1 MNPGPFAPESCTLT
15 TRLPSH
21 HFYVHC
27 LITVFCVR
35 FWYGKNK
42 YDDDDDLT
50 LCDLHRRFDLLSRF
64 SLGSWYY
71 AEYSTFTVLP
81 EAYSYELRAGGYSG
95 NIKHSVQKLIQW
107 RNDGVAAASSDGGPL
122 VVGSPR
128 QF

>member
-1 MNPGPFAPESCTLT
+1 MLT

-27 LITVFCVR
+27 VITVFCVR

-42 YDDDDDLT
+42 YDDDDDDLT

-81 EAYSYELRAGGYSG
+81 EAYNYELRAGGYSG
-95 NIKHSVQKLIQW
+95 NIPC
-107 RNDGVAAASSDGGPL
+107 RNLFSGVTMGWLLRLVTGGPL
-122 VVGSPR
+122 VVGGPDSSR
-128 QF
+128 VLSD